1 MSTILH
7 YLVHMQVNIILMF
20 NCISNILF
28 LVARGFRT
36 SNYGNPDESR
46 AARIVLKDFVS
57 VRLLVYHFIN
67 IILCRL
73 KFCFAIRHRV

>member
-7 YLVHMQVNIILMF
+7 YLVHMQVNIVLMF
-20 NCISNILF
+20 NWISNILF

-73 KFCFAIRHRV
+73 KFCFAIRHQV